1 MDACRR
7 RYSILMAVL
16 PRARRS
22 TTFAPPPSNPSG
34 HASQSGHPAQ
44 CHGLL
49 IRHHYGGL
57 RRGRAVHACA
67 SEPRWVADNV
77 HPAPPPARCQGV
89 ALERPRPAAVFRAS
103 LARGSCCRLI
113 STPGVLFSP
122 TPRAALCFFQLL
134 ASPTRP
140 LVVLPESL
148 SNRVCHLHSAIGHPS
163 TAPAVAWPY
172 MHPAA

>member
-57 RRGRAVHACA
+57 RRGRAVHASA

-77 HPAPPPARCQGV
+77 HPGASARKMPGSRTRAPAPSCSLPRFPRSRILLSSNLYASRSLLSHAARCSLLLPPSCQPHAPPR
-89 ALERPRPAAVFRAS
+89 RPSRIIV
-103 LARGSCCRLI
+103 
-113 STPGVLFSP
+113 
-122 TPRAALCFFQLL
+122 
-134 ASPTRP
+134 
-140 LVVLPESL
+140 ESG
-148 SNRVCHLHSAIGHPS
+148 CHLHSAIGHPS